1 MYFDV
6 GNLLELP
13 AAAVLLCGCR
23 SWLPVAA
30 ALGSSSVATSAL
42 HWAAGLRP
50 AEQNLW
56 LVAPPR
62 TDRQCTASAPS
73 DAELEALARLVGH
86 ASSCPSR
93 KCP

>member
-30 ALGSSSVATSAL
+30 ALYHTRTQDSVTRARGRDDL
-42 HWAAGLRP
+42 YYPLR
-50 AEQNLW
+50 
-56 LVAPPR
+56 
-62 TDRQCTASAPS
+62 
-73 DAELEALARLVGH
+73 
-86 ASSCPSR
+86 
-93 KCP
+93 